1 MGQVGADDPGV
12 RLEERGAV
20 EARELVS
27 SKRAPHA
34 SSAAREL
41 STPGGASSTSP
52 FSSSSVSPLS
62 ASSARQPASD
72 SCASLTHSACG

>member
-1 MGQVGADDPGV
+1 MPASGWKSAEP
-12 RLEERGAV
+12 
-20 EARELVS
+20 AREYGPRTSVTP

-62 ASSARQPASD
+62 ASSARQPSSD
-72 SCASLTHSACG
+72 SCASRTHSASG